1 MIRSIDELRGLL
13 SDQIC
18 EVWPKVAQAL
28 DHRKHR
34 LIGGIAY

>member
-1 MIRSIDELRGLL
+1 MIRSINELRGLL

-18 EVWPKVAQAL
+18 EVRPKVAQAL